1 MAVELIAGEK
11 VKGESKKAVIA
22 CNDYLRL
29 GIGRSLEKLHQS
41 YTKAAP
47 VAVPTK
53 HLRVLK
59 GWSSAYGWVER
70 ADHYDAAL
78 EAEKQAAEKE
88 RQRAI
93 AERRKTIM
101 EDGAALDFERV
112 AKLKRLADFL
122 EGQIYYEPPNGDEAA
137 RLIGVLDEMGDD
149 DSLTDIARLVMSKL
163 DPNDPKAKYPN
174 VWARDVKALAGG
186 RTVDV
191 VRFNPAILSEFRAV
205 IDDIAK
211 ETGGRRQ
218 RVVTENIDYSKL
230 TDEQLQRVAAG
241 EDPIQVILSDYS
253 SHQS

>member
-11 VKGESKKAVIA
+11 ARGESKKAVIA
-22 CNDYLRL
+22 CNDYLRM
-29 GIGRSLEKLHQS
+29 GPGRSLRLLLAEYDKNARS
-41 YTKAAP
+41 IT
-47 VAVPTK
+47 PTRSLGTLGK
-53 HLRVLK
+53 
-59 GWSSAYGWVER
+59 WSTDYGWQAR
-70 ADHYDAAL
+70 ADHYDAAI
-78 EAEKQAAEKE
+78 EADKQAAEKE

-93 AERRKTIM
+93 AERRKAIM

-122 EGQIYYEPPNGDEAA
+122 EQQIYYEPPSGDEAA
-137 RLIGVLDEMGDD
+137 RLIGVLDEMSED
-149 DSLTDIARLVMSKL
+149 DSLSDIARIVMSKL

-253 SHQS
+253 SREG

>member
-22 CNDYLRL
+22 CNDYLRM
-29 GIGRSLEKLHQS
+29 GPTRSLRSLVARYRESEQRL
-41 YTKAAP
+41 AP
-47 VAVPTK
+47 TLSVGT
-53 HLRVLK
+53 LSN
-59 GWSSAYGWVER
+59 WSTEYGWQDR
-70 ADHYDAAL
+70 ADAYDAAI

-112 AKLKRLADFL
+112 SKLKRLADFL
-122 EGQIYYEPPNGDEAA
+122 EQQIYYEPPSGDEAA
-137 RLIGVLDEMGDD
+137 RLIGVLDEMSED
-149 DSLTDIARLVMSKL
+149 DSLTDIARIVMSKL